1 MALAEQMT
9 DPARDETI
17 EIVAGDAGSGAGER
31 LLRAMTD
38 EIDELYSDRDGSIH
52 QVSASAAEMSPPSGA
67 FLLVRAGGE
76 DIGCGG
82 LKRLD
87 DETCEIKRMYLE
99 PRWRGRGLS
108 ARLLIEL
115 EERAREL
122 GYRRA
127 RLDTGDRQPSA
138 KRLYEGAGY
147 RHIDDYND
155 NRVARYWFEREL

>member
-1 MALAEQMT
+1 MVSMT
-9 DPARDETI
+9 MKEAARATET
-17 EIVAGDAGSGAGER
+17 EIVAGDPGSGEGER

-38 EIDELYSDRDGSIH
+38 EIDDLYNDRDGSIH
-52 QVSASAAEMSPPSGA
+52 QVSASIADMSPPTGA
-67 FLLVRAGGE
+67 FLLVRADGAN
-76 DIGCGG
+76 IGCGG

-99 PRWRGRGLS
+99 PAWRGRGLS
-108 ARLLIEL
+108 RRLLAAL
-115 EERAREL
+115 EDRAREL